1 MTDIQQHIFDYI
13 MEEYVRQLL
22 PPKYFWHYSRV
33 LELRENALLE
43 ALTDQQRDLFGA
55 YQNAQFE
62 RDLLEQQTLFRATW
76 AMAHE
81 LLCP

>member
-43 ALTDQQRDLFGA
+43 ALTDQQRELFDA